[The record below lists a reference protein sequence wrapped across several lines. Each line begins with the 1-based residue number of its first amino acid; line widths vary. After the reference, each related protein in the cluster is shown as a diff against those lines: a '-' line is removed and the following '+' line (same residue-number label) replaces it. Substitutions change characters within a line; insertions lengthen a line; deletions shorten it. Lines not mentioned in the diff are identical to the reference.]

1 MCNDYA
7 LIVITVC
14 AMIML
19 SELLYCT
26 SMCNDYAL
34 IVITVCAMMI
44 LS

>member
-26 SMCNDYAL
+26 SMCNDDSF
-34 IVITVCAMMI
+34 IVITVRAIIM